1 MREVRLLTLLTEF
14 ERLHRL
20 ANDHKRTVSLDCDTL
35 THLLVDHSALVT
47 ACKAAGIKI
56 IEPVPPRKRAI
67 IDR

>member
-1 MREVRLLTLLTEF
+1 MRVVRLLTLLTDF
-14 ERLHRL
+14 ERLHLL
-20 ANDHKRTVSLDCDTL
+20 ANTHARAVRVDCDTL
-35 THLLVDHSALVT
+35 TQLLVDHSALVT